1 MTEVRMPQMGLTMT
15 EGTILCWH
23 KKAGERVEKGDVLAE
38 IETDKISSELEADS
52 EGILL
57 KIYVDEGE
65 TAPVQALLAVIGTG
79 GELEKDQVHSEG
91 GKEMKD
97 EKRIRISPLAKRT
110 ANELQVD
117 YAEVSGS
124 GPAGRILQ
132 KDILDAR
139 TQQKEYS
146 QKSEKNIGGKQK
158 EEKAPEKTVEES
170 RGVPLCGVRKVIA
183 ERMSEAHRDVPSV
196 TLIVKADVT
205 ELARL
210 REEINEERQER
221 ISWNDCILKITAG
234 VLDADK
240 TIIRSLQEGK
250 IVEADRVCLAVAVA
264 APSGLVVPVIKDAQR
279 LSLTMLAREAKKLA
293 MKAREGRLE
302 LDELEGSNFTVT
314 NLGMYGVEAFTPII
328 NLPNSA
334 ILGVGA
340 VEEELVLAEGKVK
353 ARKIVRLSLS
363 FDHRLHDGDTAAR
376 FAGQLKDGLEHPKKW
391 IL

>member
-1 MTEVRMPQMGLTMT
+1 M
-15 EGTILCWH
+15 
-23 KKAGERVEKGDVLAE
+23 
-38 IETDKISSELEADS
+38 
-52 EGILL
+52 
-57 KIYVDEGE
+57 
-65 TAPVQALLAVIGTG
+65 
-79 GELEKDQVHSEG
+79 
-91 GKEMKD
+91 
-97 EKRIRISPLAKRT
+97 
-110 ANELQVD
+110 
-117 YAEVSGS
+117 
-124 GPAGRILQ
+124 
-132 KDILDAR
+132 
-139 TQQKEYS
+139 
-146 QKSEKNIGGKQK
+146 
-158 EEKAPEKTVEES
+158 
-170 RGVPLCGVRKVIA
+170 
-183 ERMSEAHRDVPSV
+183 
-196 TLIVKADVT
+196 
-205 ELARL
+205 
-210 REEINEERQER
+210 
-221 ISWNDCILKITAG
+221 
-234 VLDADK
+234 DADK

>member
-91 GKEMKD
+91 GKETKD

-146 QKSEKNIGGKQK
+146 QKSKNNIEIFDYIDLKNLVQNLQLIK
-158 EEKAPEKTVEES
+158 NVKKIKKA
-170 RGVPLCGVRKVIA
+170 
-183 ERMSEAHRDVPSV
+183 
-196 TLIVKADVT
+196 
-205 ELARL
+205 
-210 REEINEERQER
+210 
-221 ISWNDCILKITAG
+221 
-234 VLDADK
+234 
-240 TIIRSLQEGK
+240 
-250 IVEADRVCLAVAVA
+250 
-264 APSGLVVPVIKDAQR
+264 
-279 LSLTMLAREAKKLA
+279 KL
-293 MKAREGRLE
+293 
-302 LDELEGSNFTVT
+302 
-314 NLGMYGVEAFTPII
+314 
-328 NLPNSA
+328 
-334 ILGVGA
+334 
-340 VEEELVLAEGKVK
+340 
-353 ARKIVRLSLS
+353 
-363 FDHRLHDGDTAAR
+363 H
-376 FAGQLKDGLEHPKKW
+376 
-391 IL
+391 